1 MSYLQSIGQKDAI
14 AIKTIHLTTGS
25 IIILNTMGYGS
36 ICLQGA
42 IDNGL
47 ICKENFNET
56 KFKRTIKFQCFGITE
71 SAIQQGIFLDN
82 GRVGV
87 AYFSF

>member
-25 IIILNTMGYGS
+25 IIILNMMGYGS
-36 ICLQGA
+36 ICLQSA

-47 ICKENFNET
+47 ICKEKFNET
-56 KFKRTIKFQCFGITE
+56 KFK
-71 SAIQQGIFLDN
+71 
-82 GRVGV
+82 
-87 AYFSF
+87 